1 MKLKKAIALLN
12 SDRKDYF
19 DSFEYSLT
27 GIERAGTLSAWVEFR
42 SSGECPDVDE
52 DERKALKAVRKF
64 LRELEQTT
72 LDRMGDV
79 YTNFEL
85 EIQLRQSQQQFE
97 LDRSPF

>member
-1 MKLKKAIALLN
+1 MKLKRAIELLN
-12 SDRKDYF
+12 ADRKDYF
-19 DSFEYSLT
+19 EAFEYSLT

-42 SSGECPDVDE
+42 SSGDCPDIDE
-52 DERKALKAVRKF
+52 DERKALKRVRKF

-79 YTNFEL
+79 YTNYEL
-85 EIQLRQSQQQFE
+85 EIQLREAQEQFE

>member
-1 MKLKKAIALLN
+1 MKLKRAIELLN
-12 SDRKDYF
+12 QDRKDYF

-27 GIERAGTLSAWVEFR
+27 GIERAGTLSAWIEFR
-42 SSGECPDVDE
+42 SSGGCPDIDE
-52 DERKALKAVRKF
+52 DERKALKRVRKF

-85 EIQLRQSQQQFE
+85 EVELRAAQAQFE
-97 LDRSPF
+97 VDRAPF

>member
-19 DSFEYSLT
+19 DSFEHSLT

-42 SSGECPDVDE
+42 SSGECPDVD
-52 DERKALKAVRKF
+52 DTERKALKAVNRF

-72 LDRMGDV
+72 LNRMGDV

-85 EIQLRQSQQQFE
+85 EVQLRQAQEEAEF
-97 LDRSPF
+97 DRSPF